1 MKTNLLF
8 LCAETDDYDR
18 SQLMMTVPRC
28 ATRQCIVIRTLDDCR
43 FEGNEE
49 FKVNLQL
56 VNTPTTIIKANGSDS
71 LTVSIE
77 DNDSKMHFYESH
89 SR

>member
-1 MKTNLLF
+1 
-8 LCAETDDYDR
+8 
-18 SQLMMTVPRC
+18 MMTVPRC
-28 ATRQCIVIRTLDDCR
+28 STRQCIVILILDDCR

-56 VNTPTTIIKANGSDS
+56 VNTPTTIIKANSSDS
-71 LTVSIE
+71 VTVSIK

>member
-1 MKTNLLF
+1 MSF
-8 LCAETDDYDR
+8 FSCAETDDYDR
-18 SQLMMTVPRC
+18 SQLMITVPRC
-28 ATRQCIVIRTLDDCR
+28 SIQRCITIRTLDDCIL
-43 FEGNEE
+43 EGDEE

-56 VNTPTTIIKANGSDS
+56 VNTPTTIIKANSSDS
-71 LTVSIE
+71 LTVTIE

>member
-1 MKTNLLF
+1 
-8 LCAETDDYDR
+8 
-18 SQLMMTVPRC
+18 MMTVPRC
-28 ATRQCIVIRTLDDCR
+28 DTRECITIRTMDDCR
-43 FEGNEE
+43 LEGDEE

-71 LTVSIE
+71 LTVTIE
-77 DNDSKMHFYESH
+77 DNEGKMHFYEGH